1 MSTRYLITGARPLGG
16 KPADFLLVRADAPE
30 LTPGDLTA
38 NLVYATSGS
47 VVDTTVVAGRV
58 LMRGGEIGDVA
69 EVRAGAIASAR
80 RLGVIE

>member
-1 MSTRYLITGARPLGG
+1 
-16 KPADFLLVRADAPE
+16 VRSDAPE

-38 NLVYATSGS
+38 NLVYAAAGS
-47 VVDTTVVAGRV
+47 VVDTTVVAGQV
-58 LMRGGEIGDVA
+58 LMRGGEIGDEA